1 MLLAQP
7 AKAVAASPN
16 SAPKRVAQGAESFA
30 AALSAGLID
39 VAFAFDGAFRPPGSM
54 SLAERV
60 AYGLRPLAH
69 TVTCRT
75 PSPPIHVARGICRDR
90 EVVHRASRV
99 LDDSPRLNARTRTEI
114 AASRQPAPVEQ
125 VRREARLRHASSSDA
140 PNRARPNKEDGL
152 PVVRVAATVGTAK
165 LDVIVALGGRLVS
178 VMQWTR

>member
-1 MLLAQP
+1 MLSAQP
-7 AKAVAASPN
+7 AKAVAPSPN
-16 SAPKRVAQGAESFA
+16 SAPRRVAQRAESFM

-54 SLAERV
+54 SLADRV
-60 AYGLRPLAH
+60 AYGLRSLAH

-75 PSPPIHVARGICRDR
+75 PSTPIHVAPGICRDR
-90 EVVHRASRV
+90 EVVRRASRV
-99 LDDSPRLNARTRTEI
+99 LDDSPRLIASGRSAI
-114 AASRQPAPVEQ
+114 AATPPATIEE

-140 PNRARPNKEDGL
+140 PIRARPNKEGAL

-165 LDVIVALGGRLVS
+165 LDVIVAGGGRFVS